1 MGRALNGGNVP
12 WDFSENR
19 PPGLLEGVSPKVL
32 SLRETVYA
40 KLEFSEDSLST
51 PSRASPA
58 YSFFTD
64 HILQLISVLRLCN
77 TKYTKT

>member
-1 MGRALNGGNVP
+1 MPR
-12 WDFSENR
+12 DFSEKR
-19 PPGLLEGVSPKVL
+19 PPGLPEGDKPKVL

-40 KLEFSEDSLST
+40 KLEFSENSLAT

-64 HILQLISVLRLCN
+64 HSLQPISVLRLFN